1 MRVINQHILW
11 FHFVKITSL
20 CMYTEMSEYIEKRCG
35 SKSYNVNS
43 EFLRGWLV
51 WSFKFFYC
59 AITNIEHKL
68 FIKTLFLPTPSQGKE
83 KPVGGKFWMSTA
95 PLISQAWRFLLPCVL
110 VDRSSLQPVFMVQLN
125 FANQQVNNQRV
136 SSSLSKHNF
145 DELIF
150 PALSQTIRMGIK
162 SSAWIVSQFAD

>member
-1 MRVINQHILW
+1 
-11 FHFVKITSL
+11 
-20 CMYTEMSEYIEKRCG
+20 
-35 SKSYNVNS
+35 
-43 EFLRGWLV
+43 
-51 WSFKFFYC
+51 
-59 AITNIEHKL
+59 
-68 FIKTLFLPTPSQGKE
+68 
-83 KPVGGKFWMSTA
+83 
-95 PLISQAWRFLLPCVL
+95 
-110 VDRSSLQPVFMVQLN
+110 MVQLN